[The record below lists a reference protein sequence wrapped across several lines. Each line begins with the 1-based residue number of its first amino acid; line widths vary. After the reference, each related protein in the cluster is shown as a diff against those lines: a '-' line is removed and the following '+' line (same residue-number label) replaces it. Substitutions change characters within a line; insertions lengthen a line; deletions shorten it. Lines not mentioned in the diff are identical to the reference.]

1 MITVER
7 SYSEY
12 ADIIVEQHT
21 LNGKLH
27 RTDGPAL
34 VITDVET
41 EKIQHTSWYL
51 YGKQISPKEWLLDNR
66 YKWPLTNQQE
76 TEFLLTFA

>member
-1 MITVER
+1 MITIER

-27 RTDGPAL
+27 Q
-34 VITDVET
+34 T

-51 YGKQISPKEWLLDNR
+51 YGKVISPKEWLLDNR